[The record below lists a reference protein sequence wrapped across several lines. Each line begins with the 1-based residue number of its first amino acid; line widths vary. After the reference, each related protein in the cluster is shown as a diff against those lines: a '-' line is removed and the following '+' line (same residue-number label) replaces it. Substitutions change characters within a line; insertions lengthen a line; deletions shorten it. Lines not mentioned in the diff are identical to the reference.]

1 MWLNFDILNQFGRN
15 VVVPAN
21 KAPKN
26 IVFAWKKILLWVA
39 SYRTVHF
46 EERNSCKLICKN
58 TSFYKEEIWSLLT
71 SINILINEGSN
82 DMSILK
88 KKIHKNPYRVYCLLL
103 VQQKNCL
110 WLYRWQRT
118 TTILW
123 TSLLTEC
130 HSTWIDFVTE
140 WMLQNSLEDFLEIFF
155 SFPKEITHLNDF
167 STLCTTIPHENLK
180 PV

>member
-21 KAPKN
+21 KAPKK
-26 IVFAWKKILLWVA
+26 IVFVWKKILIWVS

-58 TSFYKEEIWSLLT
+58 TSFYIEEIWSLMT

-88 KKIHKNPYRVYCLLL
+88 ELSMTISLTDLGQDLTYFSNHEAENKKIFASHQYIGVL
-103 VQQKNCL
+103 V
-110 WLYRWQRT
+110 
-118 TTILW
+118 
-123 TSLLTEC
+123 
-130 HSTWIDFVTE
+130 D
-140 WMLQNSLEDFLEIFF
+140 
-155 SFPKEITHLNDF
+155 
-167 STLCTTIPHENLK
+167 
-180 PV
+180 